1 MTTTDPYGG
10 APPPPSAAP
19 SPFPFDPS
27 GVRRLR
33 RSRTQRVGAG
43 VAGGLGEYFGL
54 DPVLF
59 RVLFATA
66 AFFGGAGI
74 LAYLLAWAAIPEAG
88 TERAA
93 VDGWISA
100 LRRRHVPF
108 WVVAVLA
115 GLFLWVIAFSWWAP
129 GPFFPVL
136 AVVVLLAAAVTRSS
150 RKHESAPVPP
160 PPAVSLSKDEGAADP
175 GASPEWLRE
184 TKAWLDQSKQAR
196 RERVRRALPVKIA
209 TLATLG
215 VMLLVLGLVDGLH
228 GIAIPIY
235 FWVTLGI
242 VGTGLLVGLTLRRTP
257 WSLVSLLVPAII
269 GTVGFAGSH
278 ARLHDGVGD
287 REWKPTAAPASHYR
301 LAFGQGVLDLR
312 QLPAQDRP
320 RTVRIDLAA
329 GQVRILAPKTMNLTV
344 DANIHI
350 GSLEVDG
357 LRFGDG
363 FDSHT
368 SGGFNYNRTI
378 DPPAGATGQPILVDV
393 HLADGNIDIER
404 Y

>member
-1 MTTTDPYGG
+1 MTTTDPYGS
-10 APPPPSAAP
+10 APPPPP
-19 SPFPFDPS
+19 SPSPTPS
-27 GVRRLR
+27 ASEPPGSRRLR

-43 VAGGLGEYFGL
+43 VSGGLGEYFGL

-93 VDGWISA
+93 VDRWIGE

-136 AVVVLLAAAVTRSS
+136 AVVVLLAVAVTRSS
-150 RKHESAPVPP
+150 RKSESTAPP
-160 PPAVSLSKDEGAADP
+160 PVSLTKADDPADP
-175 GASPEWLRE
+175 ATSPDWLRE
-184 TKAWLDQSKQAR
+184 TKAWLDESKRAR
-196 RERVRRALPVKIA
+196 RERVRRAMPIKIA
-209 TLATLG
+209 ALATLG
-215 VMLLVLGLVDGLH
+215 VTLVVLGLIDGAR
-228 GIAIPIY
+228 GIAIPVY
-235 FWVTLGI
+235 FWATLLI
-242 VGTGLLVGLTLRRTP
+242 VGLGLLVGMVLRRTA
-257 WSLVSLLVPAII
+257 WSLVGLLVPAIL
-269 GTVGFAGSH
+269 GTIAFAGSH

-287 REWKPTAAPASHYR
+287 REWKPISTPASHYR

-312 QLPAQDRP
+312 SLPQQDRP
-320 RTVRIDLAA
+320 RVVRIDLGA

-344 DANIHI
+344 DANVHI
-350 GSLEVDG
+350 GSVEIDG
-357 LRFGDG
+357 RVLD
-363 FDSHT
+363 DDDT
-368 SGGFNYNRTI
+368 NGGFNYNRTI
-378 DPPAGATGQPILVDV
+378 DPPAGATGQPITVDV
-393 HLADGNIDIER
+393 HLADGNIDVER

>member
-1 MTTTDPYGG
+1 MTTTDPYGA
-10 APPPPSAAP
+10 APPPVS
-19 SPFPFDPS
+19 SFDPT
-27 GVRRLR
+27 GIRRLR

-93 VDGWISA
+93 VDGWIRE
-100 LRRRHVPF
+100 LRRRRVPV
-108 WVVAVLA
+108 WVLAVLA

-136 AVVVLLAAAVTRSS
+136 AVVVLLAVAVTRSS
-150 RKHESAPVPP
+150 RKAESAPP
-160 PPAVSLSKDEGAADP
+160 PPAPAVSLTKGEGAP
-175 GASPEWLRE
+175 TESTSPDWLRE
-184 TKAWLDQSKQAR
+184 TKAWLDESKRAR
-196 RERVRRALPVKIA
+196 RERVRRAMPIKIT

-215 VMLLVLGLVDGLH
+215 VTLLVLGLIDGLH
-228 GIAIPIY
+228 GIALPIY

-242 VGTGLLVGLTLRRTP
+242 VGIGLLVGMTLRRTP
-257 WSLVSLLVPAII
+257 WSLISLLVPAIL
-269 GTVGFAGSH
+269 GTIAFGGSH
-278 ARLHDGVGD
+278 ALLHDGVGD
-287 REWKPTAAPASHYR
+287 REWRPTTAPATQYR

-320 RTVRIDLAA
+320 RTIRVDVAA

-344 DANIHI
+344 DANVHI
-350 GSLEVDG
+350 GSVEVDG
-357 LRFGDG
+357 QRFGDG
-363 FDSHT
+363 YDSRT
-368 SGGFNYNRTI
+368 RGGFNYNRTI
-378 DPPAGATGQPILVDV
+378 DPPAGASGQPITVDV